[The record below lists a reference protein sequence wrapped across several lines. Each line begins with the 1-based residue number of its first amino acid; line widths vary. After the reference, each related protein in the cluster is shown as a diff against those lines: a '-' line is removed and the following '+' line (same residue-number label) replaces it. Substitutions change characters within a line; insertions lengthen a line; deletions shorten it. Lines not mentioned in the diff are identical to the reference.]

1 MNYIYFNPNPRHKK
15 SVGDCTVRA
24 LSKALDIPWETAY
37 IDLVSEA
44 YDMGDMPS
52 SNAVMNAYLRGKGFK
67 KHTIDDLCPDCY
79 NIRDFADEH
88 FRGTYIV
95 GTGTHVVAV
104 IDGKYFD
111 SWDSGDEIPLFYYE
125 REDWT

>member
-1 MNYIYFNPNPRHKK
+1 MSYVYYNPNPRHKK

-24 LSKALDIPWETAY
+24 LSKALAIPWETAF

-44 YDMGDMPS
+44 YELGDMPS
-52 SNAVMNAYLRGKGFK
+52 SNAVMQAYLRRRGFR
-67 KHTIDDLCPDCY
+67 KHIIDDLCPDCY
-79 NIRDFADEH
+79 SISDFANEH

-104 IDGKYFD
+104 VDGDYFD